1 MKISIITVTLNAG
14 ATIRRAL
21 ESVKSQVGSFD
32 LEHIVMD
39 GMSKD
44 DTVSIIQTYPH
55 VAQLIVEP
63 DHGIFDA
70 MNKGIQQAT
79 GSIIGI
85 LNADDVYYNSLVLNE
100 IHLVFQHN
108 PLIDMVYGH
117 VIYHAPSNPDCFVRY
132 WQAQPFSSAFFEKGF
147 MMPHTALFIKKSVY
161 DKEGLYKIKYGVAAD
176 YEFMFRTLKIKAYKP
191 FFLNKPLVKMQAG
204 GRSNNGLKT
213 YWQIT
218 QAYKA
223 IWNEHLIK
231 YPFQLYYRRPFQKI
245 IEVLNGLLLNTNYLN
260 IENKLNNSIIDF

>member
-21 ESVKSQVGSFD
+21 ESAKNQMGSFD
-32 LEHIVMD
+32 LEHIIVD
-39 GMSKD
+39 GMSAD
-44 DTVSIIQTYPH
+44 DTVSIIQTYPYI
-55 VAQLIVEP
+55 AKLIVEP
-63 DHGIFDA
+63 DNGIFDA

-79 GSIIGI
+79 GTIIGI
-85 LNADDVYYNSLVLNE
+85 LNADDVYYNSLILNE
-100 IHLVFQHN
+100 IHLVFKNN

-117 VIYHAPSNPDCFVRY
+117 VLYHAPSNPDWYVRY
-132 WQAQPFSSAFFEKGF
+132 WQTEAFSTDFFEKGL
-147 MMPHTALFIKKSVY
+147 MIPHTALFIRKSVY
-161 DKEGLYKIKYGVAAD
+161 DKEGFYKIKYGVAAD
-176 YEFMFRTLKIKAYKP
+176 YEFMFRTLKINAYKA
-191 FFLNKPLVKMQAG
+191 FFLNKLLVKMQAG

-223 IWNEHLIK
+223 IWNEHQLK

-245 IEVLNGLLLNTNYLN
+245 MEVFNGLLLNTNHLH
-260 IENKLNNSIIDF
+260 IKNKINNSIIDF